1 MYGRGGLFL
10 FRDPLFPCVLYPL
23 RMLDISQERS
33 EKSVSVTDYKKM
45 LLRGGG
51 KMQSC
56 AGGGIFDFLKKLS
69 FK

>member
-1 MYGRGGLFL
+1 M
-10 FRDPLFPCVLYPL
+10 LYPL

-56 AGGGIFDFLKKLS
+56 AGGIFDFLKKFSLLL
-69 FK
+69 K